1 MQLLCLGYPDR
12 GFSPG
17 RKESGPTTAPIGGY
31 ARLAR
36 FQGRLR
42 MVRRNIPAQGRR
54 SPIISRSPCLAL
66 QHARG
71 ADQSV
76 RALCRRPGER
86 SYRGS
91 ARPASDLE

>member
-17 RKESGPTTAPIGGY
+17 RKECGPTTAPIGGY
-31 ARLAR
+31 ARPAR

-54 SPIISRSPCLAL
+54 APSMNP
-66 QHARG
+66 
-71 ADQSV
+71 
-76 RALCRRPGER
+76 
-86 SYRGS
+86 Y
-91 ARPASDLE
+91 

>member
-17 RKESGPTTAPIGGY
+17 RKECGPTTAPIGGY
-31 ARLAR
+31 ARPAR

-54 SPIISRSPCLAL
+54 APIISRSPCLAL
-66 QHARG
+66 EYARG
-71 ADQSV
+71 CRSICSG
-76 RALCRRPGER
+76 ALPTTGHLLEA
-86 SYRGS
+86 G
-91 ARPASDLE
+91 AR